1 MCVCVYVLYSR
12 GPIENS
18 STSKCQV
25 LSFFLVVD
33 LDPTTLRT
41 PSATTFPSGTD
52 SWGAKIL
59 FLSIFGYDLISGI
72 SSLQKN
78 TQCGVGVIRT
88 WR

>member
-1 MCVCVYVLYSR
+1 M
-12 GPIENS
+12 
-18 STSKCQV
+18 

-72 SSLQKN
+72 SSLQKKYAVWSRSHSYVEVVFFLEN
-78 TQCGVGVIRT
+78 RIQAEKKKKV
-88 WR
+88 